1 MSLVTLEHITKYFG
15 PDLILDDISWQIAA
29 NNRFGL
35 IGANGT
41 GKTTLLEIIAGIQKD
56 FVGKIHRARSVKIGY
71 LSQEPNLTS
80 KCNLREEMLRVF
92 ERQRG
97 LENKMEELAEQMA
110 QPNADVDTLLGKYSR
125 LQEEHENA
133 GGYDYEHQINIV
145 LGGLGFS
152 PADFDKPV
160 DVLSGGEKSRAVLAK
175 LLLEN
180 PDLLLLDEATN
191 HLDING
197 IEWLEGF
204 LSDEYKGGV
213 VVVSHDRYFLDKV
226 AKKIVELREHRLHE
240 YGGNYSKY
248 FAFRQREILH
258 QGRLHKRQ
266 QQHIA
271 HEEDFI
277 RRNIAGQRTREAQG
291 RRKLLDRLERVEK
304 PNADK
309 TMAKLKFTPDVRGGN
324 DILRLIDVGKNYGDK
339 KVFEGLTFEIFR
351 KDVVGII
358 GTNGAGKTTLFRM
371 ILGEEEP
378 TAGELWVGHNLH
390 FGYFDQEHEG
400 LNLDNTLIDEIW
412 QLRPNYTQGEVR
424 TFLGR
429 FLFSGDD
436 VFKKISQLSGGERSR
451 MMIAKLLL
459 ANANVLLLDEPTNHL
474 DILSREVLE
483 EALGEFPAT
492 ILAISHDRYFINK
505 LANKVMVFENGTAE
519 LWEGNYAQYEEAK
532 QSKKEMNRKRKQE
545 AVETQKAE
553 VQTPKPKKK
562 KKQAQRA
569 YYV

>member
-1 MSLVTLEHITKYFG
+1 
-15 PDLILDDISWQIAA
+15 
-29 NNRFGL
+29 
-35 IGANGT
+35 
-41 GKTTLLEIIAGIQKD
+41 
-56 FVGKIHRARSVKIGY
+56 
-71 LSQEPNLTS
+71 
-80 KCNLREEMLRVF
+80 MLKVF
-92 ERQRG
+92 DRQRE
-97 LENKMEELAEQMA
+97 LENRMEEFAEQMA
-110 QPNADVDTLLGKYSR
+110 QPNADVDTLLEKYSR

-133 GGYDYEHQINIV
+133 GGYDYEHQIDAV

-152 PADFDKPV
+152 PLDFDKPV

-204 LSDEYKGGV
+204 LNDEYEGGV
-213 VVVSHDRYFLDKV
+213 VVVSHDRYFLDKI
-226 AKKIVELREHRLHE
+226 AKKTAELREHRLKE

-258 QGRLHKRQ
+258 QERLHKQ
-266 QQHIA
+266 QQKHIE

-291 RRKLLDRLERVEK
+291 RRTFLAKLERVEK
-304 PNADK
+304 PK
-309 TMAKLKFTPDVRGGN
+309 VEKKMAKLKFTPEVRGGN
-324 DILRLIDVGKNYGDK
+324 DILRLIEVSKSYGDK

-351 KDVVGII
+351 KDIVGII
-358 GTNGAGKTTLFRM
+358 GPNGAGKTTLFRM

-378 TAGELWVGHNLH
+378 TSGELWVGYNLH

-412 QLRPNYTQGEVR
+412 QLRTNYTQGEVR

-474 DILSREVLE
+474 DIPSREVLE
-483 EALGEFPAT
+483 EALSEFPAT

-505 LANKVMVFENGTAE
+505 LANKVMVFENGAAE
-519 LWEGNYAQYEEAK
+519 LWEGNYAQYEETK
-532 QSKKEMNRKRKQE
+532 QAKKEMERKRKQE
-545 AVETQKAE
+545 TIETQKAE
-553 VQTPKPKKK
+553 AQTPKPKKK